1 MGDNV
6 PMPKNEDIIALN
18 PTPVEEP
25 LVNAIKRYGHAG
37 WPNIYLA
44 LRDVTKADLKAD
56 PEYRKRHRHPSL
68 TQYYEECASFGG
80 AGGIDMLRKYRR
92 AGALYEHVREKSGGK
107 LPAVTDLSV
116 CTVSPD
122 AFILVDRVAKL
133 VEGLEGGCRARADE
147 LLFLL
152 VSRLVEGSGLTRQ
165 QMTRWISLLGDAKK
179 DGTLESCVGDFLA
192 EAREEPRSKD
202 EGIIWRTFKPIKQH
216 IVFEE
221 MLSTTAMVRAMLID
235 PAWLACLTEGGK
247 KPKGDIELI
256 DLSKIRNVELR
267 DLGAD
272 FAVVENITGEFV
284 VHLVDVSPAEGGSA
298 ALGKRPE
305 DLLGSGADY
314 VWVVEEGRRAL
325 PAAEERFADTG
336 IGTLSFGSTGLSA
349 SSPARKL
356 SPALTARQRLLEL
369 LLAESLFRA
378 VRKKTQG
385 RMPAILM
392 V

>member
-37 WPNIYLA
+37 WPNVYLA

-92 AGALYEHVREKSGGK
+92 AGALYESVREKSGGK

-133 VEGLEGGCRARADE
+133 LEGLEGGCRARADE

-192 EAREEPRSKD
+192 EAREEPQ
-202 EGIIWRTFKPIKQH
+202 FKGGGGASYSIGT
-216 IVFEE
+216 VFRCVQ
-221 MLSTTAMVRAMLID
+221 MTSTTALVRAGLGD
-235 PAWLACLTEGGK
+235 PEWLACLMEGGK
-247 KPKGDIELI
+247 KPKGNIELI

-284 VHLVDVSPAEGGSA
+284 VHLVDVSPAEGGRA
-298 ALGKRPE
+298 ASEKRPE
-305 DLLGSGADY
+305 DLLDSGADY

-336 IGTLSFGSTGLSA
+336 IGILSFGSAGLSA
-349 SSPARKL
+349 SSPAKKL
-356 SPALTARQRLLEL
+356 GPALTARQRLLEL

-385 RMPAILM
+385 RMPAIVM